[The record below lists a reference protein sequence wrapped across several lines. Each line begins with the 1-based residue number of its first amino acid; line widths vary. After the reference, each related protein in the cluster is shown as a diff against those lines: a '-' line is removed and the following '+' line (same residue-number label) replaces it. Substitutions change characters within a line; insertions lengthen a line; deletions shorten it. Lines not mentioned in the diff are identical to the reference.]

1 MKKALSFPNTLHRL
15 PLTNGVPFAL
25 HQGRLITRG
34 NLWSDVREMA
44 ERLPDRPYVFNLCE
58 NRYLFCLILLAAA
71 SRGQI
76 CLLPPSSQMAVIRE
90 IFHDYPGSYVASE
103 RTQNLPGLEWFTV
116 KGVKSED
123 IALEPRFDWNR
134 TAVIAFTSG
143 STGKSKPCAHNLATF
158 RISANMAVNSLG
170 FGQQQLL
177 MVSTT
182 PPQHMYGLETSVFWP
197 LFSSLIL
204 YDGHPFFPE
213 DIRRVV
219 ETAPSPVVLA
229 TTPTHLRSLTKT
241 SGSWANLAGVLS
253 ATETLSEQL
262 ARETDAVLGRSPREI
277 YGSTETLSFAGREI
291 LRDSLWQPYAGS
303 RLVQGGVSR
312 TEPSPAGE
320 GWTRG
325 KQNRENAYF
334 NPSHTNLIPQGEGVH
349 AALLGAVFT
358 CLESPHLQTPVL
370 LQDSFRIEADGRFA
384 VLGRDVDMVKIGGK
398 RASLSELNQRLR
410 DIAGVADG
418 FCFVQ
423 QGGASDGRLAA
434 VVVSRLA
441 KQGILEG
448 LQPYVDNLFLPRKI
462 YFVGSIP
469 RNEAGKLTK
478 AEMEKLLAGLDLLTT

>member
-1 MKKALSFPNTLHRL
+1 MRQ
-15 PLTNGVPFAL
+15 TNEAPFAL

-34 NLWSDVREMA
+34 NLWSDVQEMA
-44 ERLPDRPYVFNLCE
+44 EQLPDRPYVFNLCE
-58 NRYLFCLILLAAA
+58 NRYLFCLVLLAAA
-71 SRGQI
+71 SRGQV

-90 IFHDYPGSYVASE
+90 IFRDYPGSYVASE
-103 RTQNLPGLEWFTV
+103 RTPNLPGLEWFTV
-116 KGVKSED
+116 EATRSED
-123 IALEPRFDWNR
+123 TALEPHFDWNR

-143 STGKSKPCAHNLATF
+143 STGKPKPCAHNLATF

-177 MVSTT
+177 VVSTT

-213 DIRRVV
+213 DVRRVV

-253 ATETLSEQL
+253 ATEALSEQL
-262 ARETDAVLGRSPREI
+262 ARETDAVLGQSPREI
-277 YGSTETLSFAGREI
+277 YGSTETLSFASREL
-291 LRDSLWQPYAGS
+291 LRESLWQPYASS
-303 RLVQGGVSR
+303 RLIQEDSGL
-312 TEPSPAGE
+312 T
-320 GWTRG
+320 
-325 KQNRENAYF
+325 Y
-334 NPSHTNLIPQGEGVH
+334 
-349 AALLGAVFT
+349 
-358 CLESPHLQTPVL
+358 LESPHLQTSVL
-370 LQDSFRIEADGRFA
+370 LQDTFKIEADGRFA
-384 VLGRDVDMVKIGGK
+384 VLGRDIDMVKIGGK
-398 RASLSELNQRLR
+398 RASLSELNQRLK
-410 DIAGVADG
+410 DIAGVEDG

-423 QGGASDGRLAA
+423 QGGISDGRLAA

-448 LQPYVDNLFLPRKI
+448 LRPYVDSLFLPRKI

-478 AEMEKLLAGLDLLTT
+478 AEMEKLLSGLG